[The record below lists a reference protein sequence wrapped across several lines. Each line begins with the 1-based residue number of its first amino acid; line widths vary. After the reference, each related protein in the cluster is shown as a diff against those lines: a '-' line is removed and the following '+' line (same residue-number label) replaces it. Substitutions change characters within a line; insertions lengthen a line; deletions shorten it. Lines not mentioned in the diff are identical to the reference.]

1 MPSDLRHIPMVLRQR
16 SISAVRGPVT
26 RHRRIHDSIS
36 SAGAP
41 GYRRPALSVS
51 ASLSAALLALIT
63 NNPLHAQSVTLRS
76 SDGSVTVSGPLI
88 RVDGNAYIIKSGAD
102 GQLSLPVSEF
112 SCISESCPNP
122 NAFGIHGSN
131 TIGAELMPRLIEA
144 YAQSG
149 GDRVKV
155 TNGAS
160 PEVAEIEVV
169 GGDGKSRATIDLQSH
184 GSATATPGLTSG
196 KALIGMAS
204 RPLKEGELLQLTQ
217 QGLGDMR
224 SPENEHVVGLDGI
237 VVIVS
242 PENPVAKLSLQQLE
256 GIFSGSLADWSQV
269 GGKPGQINVYARDA
283 KSGTFDTFKTLVL
296 DPANQKLVSSAR
308 RLEASNE
315 LSDLVANDPRGIGF
329 IGFAYLRN
337 AKAISLV
344 NDCGMIFT
352 PSTFDVKTEEYP
364 LSRRL
369 FLYSTKLPAQ
379 SFAAGLLKFS
389 MSQKAQPI
397 IRESGFIDQE
407 IEPRSQQV
415 DRMADVQP
423 AGKQKGGAGNPLA
436 KLAQDIRGTIRMST
450 TMRFRFNSVELDN
463 KALKDID
470 VLAEFLQFIQQT
482 NSGKK
487 LLLAGFTD
495 STGILEKNF
504 ALSLER
510 ANAVRQALLQKL
522 QDSQYA
528 KLVEVRGYGPALPVS
543 CNENEVSRDKNR
555 RVEVWLR

>member
-237 VVIVS
+237 VCKRKDS
-242 PENPVAKLSLQQLE
+242 PH
-256 GIFSGSLADWSQV
+256 
-269 GGKPGQINVYARDA
+269 R
-283 KSGTFDTFKTLVL
+283 SGT
-296 DPANQKLVSSAR
+296 R
-308 RLEASNE
+308 
-315 LSDLVANDPRGIGF
+315 
-329 IGFAYLRN
+329 
-337 AKAISLV
+337 
-344 NDCGMIFT
+344 CGWIR
-352 PSTFDVKTEEYP
+352 VKTEQWKAAN
-364 LSRRL
+364 RFRAKL
-369 FLYSTKLPAQ
+369 FDTSVR
-379 SFAAGLLKFS
+379 AAG
-389 MSQKAQPI
+389 
-397 IRESGFIDQE
+397 R
-407 IEPRSQQV
+407 
-415 DRMADVQP
+415 
-423 AGKQKGGAGNPLA
+423 
-436 KLAQDIRGTIRMST
+436 T
-450 TMRFRFNSVELDN
+450 T
-463 KALKDID
+463 K
-470 VLAEFLQFIQQT
+470 
-482 NSGKK
+482 
-487 LLLAGFTD
+487 
-495 STGILEKNF
+495 
-504 ALSLER
+504 
-510 ANAVRQALLQKL
+510 
-522 QDSQYA
+522 
-528 KLVEVRGYGPALPVS
+528 
-543 CNENEVSRDKNR
+543 
-555 RVEVWLR
+555 